1 MPSISAASSLAA
13 PARTAA
19 NPGGCSPPKFPSERT
34 EPEATRPVSPIP
46 PLFQA
51 STQDDESVAQMVALL
66 DVQDGLPSARRLQD
80 WAIATA
86 AVRPGDQVIDLGSGS
101 GTMSRQLAGLVA
113 LSTSTDWPMGWVA
126 GVEPN
131 ARLRTVAASRA
142 HENGVPNVSFVDGLA
157 GALPFEDSSVDL
169 VWCERVL
176 QHLNDP
182 DAAINDI
189 ARVLRPGGRAV
200 LLDADHG
207 TRIISDLDPDVASA
221 FIRASLAA
229 VANPYAARHIP
240 AQVRRAGLTLDP
252 DVGSSAF
259 IFSSDMLL
267 RSQVVQRAA
276 DDAVES
282 GGLARDVAAAA
293 VGAVHAAAE
302 RGEAFAAI
310 TVFGFVARNSRPPR
324 HDSRLE
330 MRQHSH

>member
-1 MPSISAASSLAA
+1 
-13 PARTAA
+13 
-19 NPGGCSPPKFPSERT
+19 
-34 EPEATRPVSPIP
+34 VSPIP
-46 PLFQA
+46 ALFQA

-66 DVQDGLPSARRLQD
+66 DVQDGV
-80 WAIATA
+80 
-86 AVRPGDQVIDLGSGS
+86 AVCEAP
-101 GTMSRQLAGLVA
+101 AGLGDRN
-113 LSTSTDWPMGWVA
+113 SRGTS
-126 GVEPN
+126 
-131 ARLRTVAASRA
+131 
-142 HENGVPNVSFVDGLA
+142 
-157 GALPFEDSSVDL
+157 FEDSSVDL

-221 FIRASLAA
+221 FIRASLATLT
-229 VANPYAARHIP
+229 NPYAARHIP

-310 TVFGFVARNSRPPR
+310 TVFGFVARKLDGRRAP
-324 HDSRLE
+324 
-330 MRQHSH
+330 

>member
-1 MPSISAASSLAA
+1 M
-13 PARTAA
+13 
-19 NPGGCSPPKFPSERT
+19 
-34 EPEATRPVSPIP
+34 P
-46 PLFQA
+46 PLFHA
-51 STQDDESVAQMVALL
+51 STQDNQSVAQMVALL

-86 AVRPGDQVIDLGSGS
+86 AVRPGDQVIDLESGT

-113 LSTSTDWPMGWVA
+113 LSTSTDSPMGWVT

-131 ARLRTVAASRA
+131 ARLRTLAASRA
-142 HENGVPNVSFVDGLA
+142 QDHGVPNVSFVDGLA
-157 GALPFEDSSVDL
+157 GGLPFEDSSVDL

-182 DAAINDI
+182 GAAIDDI

-200 LLDADHG
+200 LLDADQG

-221 FIRASLAA
+221 FIRASLVA

-252 DVGSSAF
+252 DVGSAAF

-293 VGAVHAAAE
+293 VGPVHAAVD

-310 TVFGFVARNSRPPR
+310 TVFGFVARKLDGRR
-324 HDSRLE
+324 GMTAGLE

>member
-1 MPSISAASSLAA
+1 
-13 PARTAA
+13 
-19 NPGGCSPPKFPSERT
+19 
-34 EPEATRPVSPIP
+34 
-46 PLFQA
+46 
-51 STQDDESVAQMVALL
+51 MVALL
-66 DVQDGLPSARRLQD
+66 DAQDGLRSARRLQD

-86 AVRPGDQVIDLGSGS
+86 AVRPGDQVIDLGSGT

-113 LSTSTDWPMGWVA
+113 LSTSTDWPMGWVT

-131 ARLRTVAASRA
+131 ARLRTAAASRA
-142 HENGVPNVSFVDGLA
+142 HENGVPNISFVDGLA

-252 DVGSSAF
+252 DLGSSAF

-302 RGEAFAAI
+302 RGEAFAAV
-310 TVFGFVARNSRPPR
+310 TVFGFVARKLDGRRGMTAGSR
-324 HDSRLE
+324 
-330 MRQHSH
+330 